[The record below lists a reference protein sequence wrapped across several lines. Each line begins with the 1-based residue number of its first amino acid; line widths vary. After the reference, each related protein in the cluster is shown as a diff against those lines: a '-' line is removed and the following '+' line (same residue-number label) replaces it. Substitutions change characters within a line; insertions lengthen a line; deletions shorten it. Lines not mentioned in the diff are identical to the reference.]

1 MGVEVF
7 MAFSFRME
15 SDERHSI
22 DRNLRDK
29 SSKNDLNVRFQRT
42 IIRNMNQ
49 LDVMRTFIRVA
60 ELSSFTRAA
69 DSLGLPK
76 ASASTAVSKLE
87 TLLGTQLLHRTTRRV
102 HLTADGQAF
111 YERCKDLL
119 DDVEELQSMF
129 QRGPQ
134 MLRGRLRVDMSS
146 GLARHLVLPGLPGF
160 LEHHPQLEIELG
172 STDRRVDVVRE
183 GFDCVLR
190 VGAVE
195 DSTLVA
201 RRLGTLPVVNCASPA
216 YLARHGTP
224 RTVDD
229 LDAHRLVHYVS
240 TLGTRPPGFEYPDGD
255 DYRTRPMRGAVTVNS
270 ADAYVVACLAG
281 LGLIQ
286 APRTGVAHLLD
297 DGSLVEVLPQLASEP
312 MPVTLLYPQRRNLP
326 RRVRAFMDW
335 VAELLAPSLL
345 P

>member
-1 MGVEVF
+1 
-7 MAFSFRME
+7 
-15 SDERHSI
+15 
-22 DRNLRDK
+22 
-29 SSKNDLNVRFQRT
+29 
-42 IIRNMNQ
+42 MNQ
-49 LDVMRTFIRVA
+49 LDVMQTFIRVA
-60 ELSSFTRAA
+60 ELSSFSRAA

-76 ASASTAVSKLE
+76 ASASTAVRKLE

-146 GLARHLVLPGLPGF
+146 GLARHLVLPRLPEF
-160 LEHHPQLEIELG
+160 LDQHPQLEIELS

-201 RRLGTLPVVNCASPA
+201 RRLGALPVVNCASPS

-224 RTVDD
+224 QKLEE

-240 TLGTRPPGFEYPDGD
+240 TLGARSPGFEYTDGNG
-255 DYRTRPMRGAVTVNS
+255 YRTRPMPGALTINS
-270 ADAYVVACLAG
+270 ADAYVGACLAG

-286 APRTGVAHLLD
+286 APRTGVAPLLD
-297 DGSLVEVLPQLASEP
+297 DGSLVEVLPQLAAEP

-335 VAELLAPSLL
+335 VAELLTPSLI